1 MKRTAKKLTLY
12 EKVYAYSTTWM
23 EMAIDSYPV
32 ASAVVSGVVIWAL
45 FL

>member
-1 MKRTAKKLTLY
+1 MKRTTKKLTLY

-23 EMAIDSYPV
+23 EMAIDSHPV
-32 ASAVVSGVVIWAL
+32 ISAVCSAVVVWAL